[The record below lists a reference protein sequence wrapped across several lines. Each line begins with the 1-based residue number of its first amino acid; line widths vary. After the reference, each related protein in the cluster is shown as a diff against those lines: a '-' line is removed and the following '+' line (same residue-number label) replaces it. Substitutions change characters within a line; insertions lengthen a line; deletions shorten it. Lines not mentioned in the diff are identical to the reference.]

1 MEGPSGHPC
10 AKSRAAENSHT
21 RIRGRGEVPW
31 CVQCRLFLLLDFL
44 SSLKKKSSVF
54 LDCFQLIL
62 RNICYFKTIFSNSVV
77 EHIPDIDGLIK
88 NCSKVLDKDGSLFL
102 TTYSEKFTTCLS
114 NNLGEEIAT
123 EYNKSLT
130 HVSLLSYSDW
140 ENVFSKY
147 GLTIKKIEY
156 YLTCK
161 ALIQMRFFSS
171 NIFHLIEILL
181 GDIFWLI
188 YRSSLR
194 EIVNDYSENN
204 YTFTVD

>member
-1 MEGPSGHPC
+1 M
-10 AKSRAAENSHT
+10 
-21 RIRGRGEVPW
+21 
-31 CVQCRLFLLLDFL
+31 
-44 SSLKKKSSVF
+44 
-54 LDCFQLIL
+54 

-194 EIVNDYSENN
+194 EIVNESENLQSGIGMLLVAQKKLIS
-204 YTFTVD
+204 T